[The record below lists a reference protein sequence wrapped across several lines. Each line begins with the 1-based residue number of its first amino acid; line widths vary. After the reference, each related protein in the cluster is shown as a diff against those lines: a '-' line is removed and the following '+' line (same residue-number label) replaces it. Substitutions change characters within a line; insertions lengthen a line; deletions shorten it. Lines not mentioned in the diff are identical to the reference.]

1 MYTGLA
7 KVASNNQNIANE
19 IENSNSRHDYFTIA
33 IRDYRLEWQALGLRY
48 YLEGQTWNPS
58 GLVLTGCCDMYNRNA
73 DEFVLCK
80 DYYLFTAWEERSNQR
95 GYAGVKN
102 EPEITRST

>member
-1 MYTGLA
+1 M
-7 KVASNNQNIANE
+7 ASAWP
-19 IENSNSRHDYFTIA
+19 TILSGGA
-33 IRDYRLEWQALGLRY
+33 DM
-48 YLEGQTWNPS
+48 NPS
-58 GLVLTGCCDMYNRNA
+58 GLVLAGCCDMYNRNA

-80 DYYLFTAWEERSNQR
+80 DSYLFTAREGRSNQR

>member
-1 MYTGLA
+1 MA
-7 KVASNNQNIANE
+7 
-19 IENSNSRHDYFTIA
+19 
-33 IRDYRLEWQALGLRY
+33 
-48 YLEGQTWNPS
+48 
-58 GLVLTGCCDMYNRNA
+58 GCCDMYNRNA

-80 DYYLFTAWEERSNQR
+80 DYYLFIAREGRSNQR